1 MHISKHGRV
10 RARQLCTLV
19 MLCFTV
25 VYQTEAQTYSVD
37 TGSTSRAINE
47 LLQGGQI
54 EAEMQKNQQQNRA
67 VVNSVTPE
75 VVSDT
80 QNKLPKFNDFIG
92 KIRYGTHNTVSSN
105 GEQVATLIR
114 SLATNPAQKDA
125 ALRQLV
131 SLAKANNPEAQNFI
145 GFVLAN
151 GLFGATKNQARAV
164 EYFKA
169 SAAANYQPA
178 IYNLALD
185 AAYGGHEKKSL
196 ALATTYI
203 ARASTVAPDSSSRV
217 CGFAAFLYYR
227 QGDMTKAIY
236 YAHECGS
243 ALVGIPVAISDSTL
257 PLTKRIALLRT
268 STATGVDDA
277 YPLLAR
283 ISRGSAGN
291 DNQYLYCKYNLLD
304 RMRLQPQL
312 KPDELAARCYDQV
325 THVDRNEK
333 PDLNRRSQA
342 VGGITSFVYTEKLA
356 LDQMRA
362 ANHFHYAWSVP
373 YLPFQQQDVDL
384 FAPLFPRNPQ

>member
-1 MHISKHGRV
+1 MHKPKHV
-10 RARQLCTLV
+10 RLKARHLCTLMV
-19 MLCFTV
+19 LCFTV
-25 VYQTEAQTYSVD
+25 YQTQAQTSSAN
-37 TGSTSRAINE
+37 GSIPGAVTD

-54 EAEMQKNQQQNRA
+54 EAAMQKNQQQNA
-67 VVNSVTPE
+67 AIAASVTPD
-75 VVSDT
+75 VVLDT
-80 QNKLPKFNDFIG
+80 QSKLPRFNDFIG

-114 SLATNPAQKDA
+114 SLATDPANKDA

-131 SLAKANNPEAQNFI
+131 SLAKAKNPEAQNFI
-145 GFVLAN
+145 GFVLIN
-151 GLFGATKNQARAV
+151 GLFGATKNRVLAV

-169 SAAANYQPA
+169 AAAANYQPA

-185 AAYGGHEKKSL
+185 AAYHRPGKESI

-203 ARASTVAPDSSSRV
+203 ARASNIAIDSSSRV
-217 CGFAAFLYYR
+217 CGFASFLHYR
-227 QGDMTKAIY
+227 QGDMSKAIH

-243 ALVGIPVAISDSTL
+243 ALAGIPVALSDSTL

-268 STATGVDDA
+268 STATGVNDA
-277 YPLLAR
+277 YPLIVRLTR
-283 ISRGSAGN
+283 ESANN

-312 KPDELAARCYDQV
+312 KLDELAARCYDQF

-333 PDLNRRSQA
+333 PDPNRRSQA
-342 VGGITSFVYTEKLA
+342 LGGITSFVYTEKLA

-384 FAPLFPRNPQ
+384 FAPLFPRAPQ